1 MKKKDMAQWL
11 DDMATALDDL
21 DEVVTN
27 APVTKEELDA
37 LRCGLM
43 GGLMEAGA
51 LIAFEL
57 ADETPKAQA
66 YRLMGDAISVYVE
79 EDGNG

>member
-1 MKKKDMAQWL
+1 MKKKEMAQWL

-57 ADETPKAQA
+57 TDETPKAQA
-66 YRLMGDAISVYVE
+66 YRLMGDAISVDVG

>member
-1 MKKKDMAQWL
+1 MKKKEMAQWL

-21 DEVVTN
+21 DEVLTN
-27 APVTKEELDA
+27 APVTKEELEA
-37 LRCGLM
+37 MRCGLM

-57 ADETPKAQA
+57 ADETPAAQA
-66 YRLMGDAISVYVE
+66 YRLMGDAISVYVG